1 MYLLDTNVISELRK
15 SNADANVVT
24 WAKKIPTNEL
34 YLSSITILEIE
45 MGILRVER
53 KDKTQGLALRAWLE
67 NTVIP
72 EFKDRTLNV
81 DIYVARTCAQLHV
94 PNPKSER
101 DALIGATALVHNMP
115 IVTRNTKDF
124 EGMNLRLINPWDD
137 PN

>member
-53 KDKTQGLALRAWLE
+53 KDKTQGLALRAWIE